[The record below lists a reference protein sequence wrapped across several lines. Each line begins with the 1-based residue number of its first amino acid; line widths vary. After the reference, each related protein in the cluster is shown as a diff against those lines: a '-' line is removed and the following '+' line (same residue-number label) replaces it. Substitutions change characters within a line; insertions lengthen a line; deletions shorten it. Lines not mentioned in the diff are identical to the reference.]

1 VLIRKT
7 FRYRVYLS
15 PEQDERARRW
25 EGTLRFV
32 WNLALEQRFLNL
44 DHCECDVRYMTA
56 FDQINGLTDLREE
69 TDWLADVPRNVMAQL
84 LVELDKA
91 WQRCFKKLARQPR
104 WKKKGRS
111 TIGLCEPH
119 PKVWRLDGDVL
130 RFPKLGNLRAV
141 VHRPLEGTP
150 KTCTLKRDVD
160 QWFVMISCEVDVADP
175 VPNTNP
181 PVGVD
186 VGVVNI
192 LACSDG
198 STLTNP
204 KFLQAA
210 KKRLARAQRVVARRK
225 KGSRNQKKARDR
237 VAKLHRKVRCQR
249 SHILH
254 VETTRI
260 AKNHGRVFVEK
271 LNVQAMTASAS
282 GTVEDPG
289 TNVAQKSGLNRA
301 ILDSGWGQARWM
313 LDYKTLWEGG
323 SVGEV
328 PAPGSSQ
335 TCSECGIR
343 DPLSRVSR
351 GWFCC
356 TSCKHGEDADTN
368 AAKVILQRGLA
379 ADAAVAGCGGYAI
392 GRPVR
397 QQLRVV
403 RRGTR
408 SAQGRGSNKAPA
420 FRPG

>member
-1 VLIRKT
+1 MMIRKT

-32 WNLALEQRFLNL
+32 WNLALEQRLL
-44 DHCECDVRYMTA
+44 GLSRLKGAKIYRTA
-56 FDQINGLTDLREE
+56 FDQINELKALRAEA
-69 TDWLADVPRNVMAQL
+69 DWLADVPRNVMAQI

-150 KTCTLKRDVD
+150 KTCMLKREVD
-160 QWFVMISCEVDVADP
+160 QWFVMISCEVEVADP

-186 VGVVNI
+186 VGVVSI

-198 STLTNP
+198 RTLPNP
-204 KFLQAA
+204 KFLQAST
-210 KKRLARAQRVVARRK
+210 KRLVRAQRVVSRRK
-225 KGSRNQKKARDR
+225 KGSNNQKKARDR
-237 VAKLHRKVRCQR
+237 VAKLHRKVRRQR

-260 AKNHGRVFVEK
+260 AKTHGRVFVEK

-335 TCSECGIR
+335 TCSACGHR

-356 TSCKHGEDADTN
+356 TSCKHEEDADTN

-379 ADAAVAGCGGYAI
+379 AETAAAGCGGYAV

-408 SAQGRGSNKAPA
+408 SKQGLGSSKAPA